1 MPIITR
7 RKKPVSLPVPPTPH
21 PRRPIVPLIAAT
33 LALLY
38 VVGRLLPG
46 LGHDGHL
53 AVRWQGAVALYFAA
67 AAMCLLRARRVEK
80 DRLAWTL
87 IGIGI
92 ACYALGSIANIISP
106 RPSTDPPPLAF
117 AGWLTFFITF
127 YPALIAMLRKRL
139 RPFALPFLLD
149 GILGGLALATVAAA
163 LVAGN
168 LHHIATGELVA
179 GLALPVADLVLLSII
194 LWACAVTGWRG
205 PAWRTLALAMAVM
218 AFGDTVQDI
227 QIARGTYSELSWLTA
242 AFPLAMLGIGAAA
255 WQRAPRAQRMRI
267 DTVAVLS
274 LPLACLAATVVA
286 LALTGPDNTIVVVL
300 GLAAMAV
307 AMIRGLLTFGALHR
321 LHETRRF
328 ARGFEEAG
336 IGMAFV
342 SVPDLRWRRLNAT
355 LAQTL
360 GGTPE
365 DFVGRPIAEIVHPD
379 EADTSRAGLERLRA
393 GEALPAY
400 VRRIVR
406 KDGVVADLEMASV
419 LVEDD
424 DGSPIIFSQIKDVTV
439 ERRTARHSAALAEL
453 TRVALEQRET
463 GDLIDAVCALLREG
477 VPAAD
482 VRLRPAE
489 LPLDDTAAPGLTIS
503 APLRPHHG
511 LPALLVATRTPGQ
524 PEFIAAH
531 AAFLE
536 AAANVLGTA
545 LDRAAIEEELRTQA
559 LEDPLTGLANRS
571 YLAAHVEQA
580 LAGAQRSEDHISLLL
595 LDLDR
600 FKNVND
606 TLGHGA
612 GDELLCA
619 VADRLRST
627 IRRGDLAARLGGDE
641 FVVVCA
647 GAGGAPHEVA
657 ALSRRLLDAVSAP
670 YVVDGRELHVSASA
684 GLVFADGGDVTA
696 ESLLRDADVA
706 MYRAKEH
713 GGARYEVFDAGLRAR
728 VVQRLTVESELRRA
742 LERNELSLRVQ
753 PVVDLHR
760 DEVAGFEALVRWE
773 HPERG
778 TIAPAEFIGVAEETG
793 LIVPIGRWVLAEA
806 LRWLGEL
813 QAAAGRPLRMSVNLS
828 GRQIAPELAD
838 EVRSALAHAGVPAR
852 QLTLEV
858 TETLLVEGAGAVE
871 VLAALRDQ
879 GIAIAIDD
887 FGTGWSSLGALQRH
901 PVDVLKLDRSLVAP
915 AGADESAAALARAV
929 VEMAQALGLDV
940 VAEGIEDDA
949 QCAAMRA
956 LGCPHGQGYVFSR
969 PVELPAAL
977 ALIAPVVPTAPAAGA
992 RAS

>member
-1 MPIITR
+1 M
-7 RKKPVSLPVPPTPH
+7 SPTPP
-21 PRRPIVPLIAAT
+21 PRRPIVPLVAGT

-38 VVGRLLPG
+38 VAGRLLPG
-46 LGHDGHL
+46 LGHGGHL
-53 AVRWQGAVALYFAA
+53 FVRWQGAVMLYFAA
-67 AAMCLLRARRVEK
+67 AALCLVRARRIPK

-87 IGIGI
+87 IGVGI
-92 ACYALGSIANIISP
+92 ACYGLGSVATIVSS

-117 AGWLTFFITF
+117 AGWFAFFVTF
-127 YPALIAMLRKRL
+127 YPALIGMLRERL
-139 RPFALPFLLD
+139 RPFSLPFLLD
-149 GILGGLALATVAAA
+149 GVLGGLALSTVAAA
-163 LVAGN
+163 LVGTTT
-168 LHHIATGELVA
+168 HGVDTGEMIA
-179 GLALPVADLVLLSII
+179 GLALPVADLVLLSIT
-194 LWACAVTGWRG
+194 LWACAMTGWRG
-205 PAWRTLALAMAVM
+205 PAWRTLALAMAAM
-218 AFGDTVQDI
+218 SFADI
-227 QIARGTYSELSWLTA
+227 VEDVAIARGTYHELSWVTA
-242 AFPLAMLGIGAAA
+242 LFPLAMLLIAVSA
-255 WQRAPRAQRMRI
+255 WQRPPRARPMRVDAI
-267 DTVAVLS
+267 SVLA
-274 LPLACLAATVVA
+274 LPLGSAAATAVA
-286 LALTGPDNTIVVVL
+286 LALTDPGNVVVIVL
-300 GLAAMAV
+300 GLGAIAV
-307 AMIRGLLTFGALHR
+307 AMVRGVLTFAEIGR
-321 LHETRRF
+321 LHESRRF

-355 LAQTL
+355 LVGIL
-360 GGTPE
+360 GGTAA
-365 DFVGRPIAEIVHPD
+365 DYLDRPIAEVVHPD
-379 EADTSRAGLERLRA
+379 EQSTARAARENLARLRA
-393 GEALPAY
+393 GEVPPPY
-400 VRRIVR
+400 VRRVVR
-406 KDGVVADLEMASV
+406 RDGIAADLEMSSV

-439 ERRTARHSAALAEL
+439 ELRTARHSAALAEL
-453 TRVALEQRET
+453 TRIALEQREA
-463 GDLIDAVCALLREG
+463 GDLIDTVCALLRAG
-477 VPAAD
+477 IPADA
-482 VRLRPAE
+482 VELRPAS
-489 LPLDDTAAPGLTIS
+489 LPLDDDAPAGHAIS

-511 LPALLVATRTPGQ
+511 LPALLVATRRPSQ
-524 PEFIAAH
+524 PAFIEAH
-531 AAFLE
+531 EAFLE
-536 AAANVLGTA
+536 SAANVLGTA

-580 LAGAQRSEDHISLLL
+580 LAGAERSEDHISLLL

-600 FKNVND
+600 FKVVND

-684 GLVFADGGDVTA
+684 GLVFADGSDVTA

-713 GGARYEVFDAGLRAR
+713 GGARYELFDAGLRAR
-728 VVQRLTVESELRRA
+728 VVHRLTVENELRRA

-760 DEVAGFEALVRWE
+760 DQVAGFEALVRWE

-813 QAAAGRPLRMSVNLS
+813 QAAAQRPLRMSVNLS
-828 GRQIAPELAD
+828 ARQIAPELAD
-838 EVRSALAHAGVPAR
+838 EVRAALDHAGIDPR
-852 QLTLEV
+852 SLTLEV
-858 TETLLVEGAGAVE
+858 TETLLVEGPGAVE
-871 VLAALRDQ
+871 VLD
-879 GIAIAIDD
+879 GIRRLGVAIAIDD

-915 AGADESAAALARAV
+915 AGSDESAAALARAV

-969 PVELPAAL
+969 PVDLAAAL
-977 ALIAPVVPTAPAAGA
+977 ELIAPTARAAGAPAA
-992 RAS
+992 

>member
-1 MPIITR
+1 MPITTGETG
-7 RKKPVSLPVPPTPH
+7 PSLLVPPTP
-21 PRRPIVPLIAAT
+21 PQRRPVVPIIAAA

-38 VVGRLLPG
+38 VAGRLLPS

-53 AVRWQGAVALYFAA
+53 AVRWQGAIALYFVA
-67 AAMCLLRARRVEK
+67 AAMCLVRARRVPK
-80 DRLAWTL
+80 DRLAWAL
-87 IGIGI
+87 IGVGI
-92 ACYALGSIANIISP
+92 ACYALGSIANVISS
-106 RPSTDPPPLAF
+106 RPSTDPPALAF
-117 AGWLTFFITF
+117 AGWFGFFIAF
-127 YPALIAMLRKRL
+127 YPALVALLRARL
-139 RPFALPFLLD
+139 RPFSLPFFLD
-149 GILGGLALATVAAA
+149 GVLGGIALATVAAA
-163 LVAGN
+163 LVGDG
-168 LHHIATGELVA
+168 LHHIATGETIA
-179 GLALPVADLVLLSII
+179 GLALPVADLVLLSIT
-194 LWACAVTGWRG
+194 LWACAMTGWRG
-205 PAWRTLALAMAVM
+205 PAWRTLALGMAIM
-218 AFGDTVQDI
+218 AFGDIVQDVE
-227 QIARGTYSELSWLTA
+227 IARGSYEELSWLTA
-242 AFPLAMLGIGAAA
+242 TFPLAMLAIGAAA
-255 WQRAPRAQRMRI
+255 WQRPPRAQRMRV
-267 DTVAVLS
+267 DTVAVLA
-274 LPLACLAATVVA
+274 LPLGCLVATVLA
-286 LALTGPDNTIVVVL
+286 LALTGPGDTIVVVL
-300 GLAAMAV
+300 GLTGMAV
-307 AMIRGLLTFGALHR
+307 ATIRGLLTFGELGK
-321 LHETRRF
+321 LHEARRF
-328 ARGFEEAG
+328 ASGFEEAG

-342 SVPDLRWRRLNAT
+342 SVPDLRWRRMNAT
-355 LAQTL
+355 LVGIL
-360 GGTPE
+360 GGSAE
-365 DFVGRPIAEIVHPD
+365 DYVDHPISEIVHPD
-379 EADTSRAGLERLRA
+379 EANTSRANLERLRA
-393 GEALPAY
+393 GDVPPPY

-406 KDGVVADLEMASV
+406 KDGIVADLEMSSV
-419 LVEDD
+419 LVDDD
-424 DGSPIIFSQIKDVTV
+424 DGTPIIFSQIKDITV
-439 ERRTARHSAALAEL
+439 PRRTARHSAALAEL

-463 GDLIDAVCALLREG
+463 GDLIDAVCALLRGG

-482 VRLRPAE
+482 VQLRPAS
-489 LPLDDTAAPGLTIS
+489 LPLDDAGGPGRAIS

-511 LPALLVATRTPGQ
+511 LPALLVATRTPEQ
-524 PEFIAAH
+524 PAFIEAH
-531 AAFLE
+531 EAFME

-580 LAGAQRSEDHISLLL
+580 IGSAERSEDHISLLL

-657 ALSRRLLDAVSAP
+657 ALSRRLLDAVAAP
-670 YVVDGRELHVSASA
+670 YVVDGRELHISASA

-728 VVQRLTVESELRRA
+728 VVHRLTVESELRRA
-742 LERNELSLRVQ
+742 LERHELSLRVQ

-760 DEVAGFEALVRWE
+760 DHVAGFEALVRWE

-778 TIAPAEFIGVAEETG
+778 TVAPAEFIGVAEETG

-813 QAAAGRPLRMSVNLS
+813 QAAAQRPLRMSVNLS
-828 GRQIAPELAD
+828 GRQIAPGLAD
-838 EVRSALAHAGVPAR
+838 EVRAALEHAGVDPRA
-852 QLTLEV
+852 LTLEV
-858 TETLLVEGAGAVE
+858 TETLLVEGPGAVE
-871 VLAALRDQ
+871 VLD
-879 GIAIAIDD
+879 GIRRLGVAIAIDD

-949 QCAAMRA
+949 QWAAMRA
-956 LGCPHGQGYVFSR
+956 LGCPHGQGFHFSP
-969 PVELPAAL
+969 PVDLPAAL
-977 ALIAPVVPTAPAAGA
+977 ELLAPRARAAGA

>member
-1 MPIITR
+1 MPITTR
-7 RKKPVSLPVPPTPH
+7 KNRSSPLVPPTPH
-21 PRRPIVPLIAAT
+21 TRRPVVPIIAAA

-38 VVGRLLPG
+38 VAGRLLPG
-46 LGHDGHL
+46 LGHDGHVF
-53 AVRWQGAVALYFAA
+53 VRWQGAVVLYAVAA
-67 AAMCLLRARRVEK
+67 VLTLIRARREPQ
-80 DRLAWTL
+80 DRTAWTM
-87 IGIGI
+87 IGVGI
-92 ACYALGSIANIISP
+92 ACYGFGTACTIVSS
-106 RPSTDPPPLAF
+106 RPSDDPPPLAF
-117 AGWLTFFITF
+117 AGWFAFFLLV
-127 YPALIAMLRKRL
+127 YPALVTMLRARL
-139 RPFALPFLLD
+139 RPFTLSFFLD
-149 GILGGLALATVAAA
+149 GVIGGMALSAVAAA
-163 LVAGN
+163 LVGHG
-168 LHHIATGELVA
+168 LHDVATGKLIA
-179 GLALPVADLVLLSII
+179 GLALPVADVILLCIV
-194 LWACAVTGWRG
+194 LWANAMTAWRS
-205 PAWRTLALAMAVM
+205 PAWRTLALALALTSL
-218 AFGDTVQDI
+218 ADI
-227 QIARGTYSELSWLTA
+227 VEDVQIARGHYDQLSATTTF
-242 AFPLAMLGIGAAA
+242 FPLAMLLIGVAA
-255 WQRAPRAQRMRI
+255 WQRPPRAQRIRV
-267 DTVAVLS
+267 DTISVLA
-274 LPLACLAATVVA
+274 LPLGCVAATVVA
-286 LALTGPDNTIVVVL
+286 LAFTGPDDRITVVL
-300 GLAAMAV
+300 GLIAV
-307 AMIRGLLTFGALHR
+307 GVAVCRGLLTFGELGKLHQ
-321 LHETRRF
+321 ERRF

-342 SVPDLRWRRLNAT
+342 SVPDLKWTRMNDT
-355 LAQTL
+355 LAAML
-360 GGTPE
+360 GGTQA
-365 DFVGRPIAEIVHPD
+365 DYVGEPISAIVHPD
-379 EADTSRAGLERLRA
+379 ERDTSRMNLARL
-393 GEALPAY
+393 GVGDVPPPY

-424 DGSPIIFSQIKDVTV
+424 DGSPIVFSQIKDVTV

-463 GDLIDAVCALLREG
+463 GDLIDAVSVLLREG
-477 VPAAD
+477 IPADD
-482 VRLRPAE
+482 VQLRPAS
-489 LPLDDTAAPGLTIS
+489 LPLDETVAPGRTIS

-511 LPALLVATRTPGQ
+511 LPATLVATRGPDR
-524 PEFIAAH
+524 PEFIEAH
-531 AAFLE
+531 EAFLE

-580 LAGAQRSEDHISLLL
+580 IGGADRSEDHISLLL

-600 FKNVND
+600 FKVVND

-657 ALSRRLLDAVSAP
+657 ALSRRLLDAVAAP
-670 YVVDGRELHVSASA
+670 YVVDGRELHISASA
-684 GLVFADGGDVTA
+684 GLVFADGPDVTA

-728 VVQRLTVESELRRA
+728 VVHRLTVESELRRA
-742 LERNELSLRVQ
+742 VERNELSLRVQ

-778 TIAPAEFIGVAEETG
+778 TVPPAEFIGVAEETG
-793 LIVPIGRWVLAEA
+793 LIVPIGRWVLNEA
-806 LRWLGEL
+806 LRWLSEL
-813 QAAAGRPLRMSVNLS
+813 QRAAGRPLRMSVNLS
-828 GRQIAPELAD
+828 GRQIAPGLGE
-838 EVRSALAHAGVPAR
+838 EVRAALGAAGVSPR
-852 QLTLEV
+852 DLTLEV
-858 TETLLVEGAGAVE
+858 TETLLVEGPGAVE
-871 VLAALRDQ
+871 VLD
-879 GIAIAIDD
+879 GIRRLGVAIAIDD

-915 AGADESAAALARAV
+915 AGSDESAAALARAV

-956 LGCPHGQGYVFSR
+956 LGCPHGQGYWFSR
-969 PVELPAAL
+969 PIELAAAL
-977 ALIAPVVPTAPAAGA
+977 ELVAPRARAAGA